1 MGIIQRLIAAG
12 SYVEGRDHNGCTP
25 LMFTVANGDVEVA
38 KVMMEARANINAKDF
53 EGHTPLDYASHF
65 GHAELMQVIKDLG
78 GEGMDEEYDEEYDGE
93 CGEEGGEEEAAVVE
107 EAAPEPEAVA

>member
-1 MGIIQRLIAAG
+1 MG
-12 SYVEGRDHNGCTP
+12 
-25 LMFTVANGDVEVA
+25 FTVANGDVEVA

-78 GEGMDEEYDEEYDGE
+78 GEGMDEEYDDEYDGE
-93 CGEEGGEEEAAVVE
+93 CGEEVQEEEAAAE
-107 EAAPEPEAVA
+107 EDPAAAEAEAPAAEAAAEEEKEGKDGKK